1 MVLQFEGTCGGVG
14 LVAIDIAMAS
24 GANYLDMVMHE
35 NAIVH

>member
-1 MVLQFEGTCGGVG
+1 MVLQFEGTGGGVG